1 MASGR
6 GNISRMAMKAMGL
19 FGGVQVM
26 GILCSIIRTKL
37 VAMWIGPVGIGL
49 FGLFNNALEMI
60 STGTNLGIRSSSV
73 RDISQAM
80 GSHDS
85 SLVARMVTVVR
96 KWSMWLGLERQ
107 RDYSYD
113 DSGYDPEGRGD
124 DRITF
129 GDDLHI
135 WGFVAL
141 SVAVLLG
148 ALTNGEYAVLQG
160 TARLKRLAS
169 VTLWGTICGLAVSI
183 PLFYLLRERSI
194 LPSIIAYAAALAI
207 FAWVFRN
214 RDYPAM
220 QVSRRETFDMGKG
233 FVRLGI
239 FMTLGNF
246 ATILASYAFN
256 AWLNVNAG
264 TEQVGFYQAGYTLI
278 NKYTGLILTAL
289 GMEYYP
295 RLSQVADSR
304 LRLRAFVSQEIN
316 VAIAIMAPVVAL
328 FILLREVVVWILYT
342 PDFNVI
348 LTFVS
353 WGMIGTV
360 LRTVSWCLAF
370 TILAKGDGKTYLWTE
385 AASAVINLL
394 LNIVFYRWW
403 GLTGLGIAFLV
414 SYLLYTLIVAVV
426 YFKQYRLTVTRAS
439 LYNLL
444 WTLAVAAG
452 VMAAMEGGLLPLA
465 IGITVVSIA
474 VGARQVVTLWRR

>member
-1 MASGR
+1 MSGKR

-26 GILCSIIRTKL
+26 GILCSIVRTKL
-37 VAMWIGPVGIGL
+37 VALWIGPVGIGL

-60 STGTNLGIRSSSV
+60 TTGTNLGIRSSSV
-73 RDISQAM
+73 RDISQALA
-80 GSHDS
+80 GHDKG
-85 SLVARMVTVVR
+85 LVSRMIAVVR
-96 KWSMWLGLERQ
+96 KWSLWLGLAGALLTLVMAPLLSQ
-107 RDYSYD
+107 V
-113 DSGYDPEGRGD
+113 
-124 DRITF
+124 TF
-129 GDDLHI
+129 GDGTHI

-141 SVAVLLG
+141 SVAVLLQ

-160 TARLKRLAS
+160 TAHLKRLAS
-169 VTLWGTICGLAVSI
+169 VTLWGTITGLAVSI

-194 LPSIIAYAAALAI
+194 VPSIIAYAVALAV
-207 FAWVFRN
+207 FAWFFRN
-214 RDYPAM
+214 REYPAA
-220 QVSRRETFDMGKG
+220 QVNRSETFNMGKG
-233 FVRLGI
+233 FVKLGI
-239 FMTLGNF
+239 YMTLGNF
-246 ATILASYAFN
+246 ASILASYAFN

-295 RLSQVADSR
+295 RLAQVAESR

-316 VAIAIMAPVVAL
+316 VAISVMAPVVAL
-328 FILLREVVVWILYT
+328 VILLREFVVWLLYT
-342 PDFNVI
+342 PEFNVI

-360 LRTVSWCLAF
+360 LRTLSWCLAF

-385 AASAVINLL
+385 VASAIINLV

-414 SYLLYTLIVAVV
+414 SYLLYTGIVAIV
-426 YFKQYRLTVTRAS
+426 YFKMYRLSVTRAS

-452 VMAAMEGGLLPLA
+452 VMAAMETGSLPIAIIITAVSLA
-465 IGITVVSIA
+465 IAVRQIIA
-474 VGARQVVTLWRR
+474 LWHR

>member
-1 MASGR
+1 MAGN
-6 GNISRMAMKAMGL
+6 GNISRRAMKAMGL

-26 GILCSIIRTKL
+26 GILCSIVRTKL

-73 RDISQAM
+73 RDISQA
-80 GSHDS
+80 HDS
-85 SLVARMVTVVR
+85 TTPGLVAKMVAVVR
-96 KWSMWLGLERQ
+96 KWSLWLGLFGALVTLMLAPLLSEL
-107 RDYSYD
+107 
-113 DSGYDPEGRGD
+113 
-124 DRITF
+124 TF
-129 GDDLHI
+129 GDQSHL

-148 ALTNGEYAVLQG
+148 AITNGEYAVLQG
-160 TARLKRLAS
+160 SAQLKRLAS
-169 VTLWGTICGLAVSI
+169 VTLWGTLTGLAVSI

-194 LPSIIAYAAALAI
+194 LPSILAYAMALAA
-207 FAWVFRN
+207 FAWLFRN
-214 RDYPAM
+214 KEYAKP
-220 QVSRRETFDMGKG
+220 QLSRRETFDMGKG
-233 FVRLGI
+233 FVKLGI

-246 ATILASYAFN
+246 ASILASYAFN
-256 AWLNVNAG
+256 AWLNMNAG
-264 TEQVGFYQAGYTLI
+264 TEAVGFYQAGYTLI

-295 RLSQVADSR
+295 RLSKVANSR

-316 VAIAIMAPVVAL
+316 VAIAVMAPVVAL
-328 FILLREVVVWILYT
+328 FILLRELVVWILYT
-342 PDFNVI
+342 PEFNVI

-360 LRTVSWCLAF
+360 LRTLSWCLAF

-385 AASAVINLL
+385 VASAIINLV

-414 SYLLYTLIVAVV
+414 SYLLYTAIVAVV
-426 YFKQYRLTVTRAS
+426 YFKMYRLSVSRGC
-439 LYNLL
+439 LVNLL
-444 WTLAVAAG
+444 WTLAVASV
-452 VMAAMEGGLLPLA
+452 VMWAMEHDVLA
-465 IGITVVSIA
+465 VAIALTVVSIA
-474 VGARQVVTLWRR
+474 IAWRQLVALWRR

>member
-1 MASGR
+1 MAGGR

-26 GILCSIIRTKL
+26 GILCSIVRTKL
-37 VAMWIGPVGIGL
+37 VALWIGPVGIGL
-49 FGLFNNALEMI
+49 FGLFNNALELI

-73 RDISQAM
+73 RDISQAL
-80 GSHDS
+80 GSNDT
-85 SLVARMVTVVR
+85 SLVARMIAVVR
-96 KWSMWLGLERQ
+96 RWSLWLGLAGALITL
-107 RDYSYD
+107 SLAPML
-113 DSGYDPEGRGD
+113 S
-124 DRITF
+124 RITF
-129 GDDLHI
+129 GDTTHQ

-141 SVAVLLG
+141 SVAVLLQ

-169 VTLWGTICGLAVSI
+169 VTLWGTMVGLAVSV

-194 LPSIIAYAAALAI
+194 LPSIIAYAAALAT

-214 RDYPAM
+214 RDYPS
-220 QVSRRETFDMGKG
+220 QRVTSREAIDMGKG

-239 FMTLGNF
+239 YMTLGNF

-264 TEQVGFYQAGYTLI
+264 TEQVGYYQAGYTLI

-295 RLSQVADSR
+295 RLSRVVHSR

-328 FILLREVVVWILYT
+328 FILLRQVVVWLLYT
-342 PDFNVI
+342 PEFNVI

-360 LRTVSWCLAF
+360 LRTLSWCLAF

-385 AASAVINLL
+385 VASAVINLV
-394 LNIVFYRWW
+394 LNIVFYQWW

-426 YFKQYRLTVTRAS
+426 YFGQYRLTVTRAC

-452 VMAAMEGGLLPLA
+452 VMASMESGLLPAA
-465 IGITVVSIA
+465 IAITAASAVVGGYQC
-474 VGARQVVTLWRR
+474 VMLWRR

>member
-1 MASGR
+1 MAGN
-6 GNISRMAMKAMGL
+6 GNISRRAMKAMGL

-26 GILCSIIRTKL
+26 GILCSIVRTKL

-73 RDISQAM
+73 RDISQA
-80 GSHDS
+80 HDS
-85 SLVARMVTVVR
+85 TTPGLVAKMVAVVR
-96 KWSMWLGLERQ
+96 KWSLWLGLFGALVTLMLAPLLSEL
-107 RDYSYD
+107 
-113 DSGYDPEGRGD
+113 
-124 DRITF
+124 TF
-129 GDDLHI
+129 GDQSHL

-148 ALTNGEYAVLQG
+148 AITNGEYAVLQG
-160 TARLKRLAS
+160 SARLKRLAS
-169 VTLWGTICGLAVSI
+169 VTLWGTLTGLAVSI

-194 LPSIIAYAAALAI
+194 LPSILAYAMALAA
-207 FAWVFRN
+207 FAWIFRN
-214 RDYPAM
+214 KEYAKP
-220 QVSRRETFDMGKG
+220 QLSRRETFDMGKG
-233 FVRLGI
+233 FVKLGI

-246 ATILASYAFN
+246 ASILASYAFN
-256 AWLNVNAG
+256 AWLNMNAG
-264 TEQVGFYQAGYTLI
+264 TEAVGFYQAGYTLI

-295 RLSQVADSR
+295 RLSKVANSR

-316 VAIAIMAPVVAL
+316 VAIAVMAPVVAL
-328 FILLREVVVWILYT
+328 FILLRELVVWILYT
-342 PDFNVI
+342 PEFNVI

-360 LRTVSWCLAF
+360 LRTLSWCLAF

-385 AASAVINLL
+385 VASAIINLV

-414 SYLLYTLIVAVV
+414 SYLLYTAIVAVV
-426 YFKQYRLTVTRAS
+426 YFKMYRLSVSRGC
-439 LYNLL
+439 LVNLL
-444 WTLAVAAG
+444 WTLAVASV
-452 VMAAMEGGLLPLA
+452 VMWAMEHDVLA
-465 IGITVVSIA
+465 VAIALTVVSIA
-474 VGARQVVTLWRR
+474 IAWRQLVALWRR

>member
-1 MASGR
+1 MTKGQ

-60 STGTNLGIRSSSV
+60 ATGTNLGIRSSSV
-73 RDISQAM
+73 RDISQALEKRDP
-80 GSHDS
+80 G
-85 SLVARMVTVVR
+85 LAARMVTVVR
-96 KWSMWLGLERQ
+96 KWSLWLGLAGALLTLAAAPALSEL
-107 RDYSYD
+107 
-113 DSGYDPEGRGD
+113 
-124 DRITF
+124 TF
-129 GDDLHI
+129 GDTSHL

-141 SVAVLLG
+141 SIAVLLQ

-169 VTLWGTICGLAVSI
+169 VTLWGTIVGLAVSV
-183 PLFYLLRERSI
+183 PLFYWLRQDSI
-194 LPSIIAYAAALAI
+194 LPSIIAYAMALAV
-207 FAWVFRN
+207 FAWLFRN
-214 RDYPAM
+214 REYPAAAM
-220 QVSRRETFDMGKG
+220 TRHEAFDMGKG

-239 FMTLGNF
+239 YMTLGNF

-256 AWLNVNAG
+256 AWLNVHAG
-264 TEQVGFYQAGYTLI
+264 TDQVGYYQAGYTLI

-295 RLSQVADSR
+295 RLSRVADSR
-304 LRLRAFVSQEIN
+304 QRLRAFVSQEIN

-328 FILLREVVVWILYT
+328 FILLRELVVWILYT
-342 PDFNVI
+342 PEFNVI

-360 LRTVSWCLAF
+360 LRTLSWCLAF

-385 AASAVINLL
+385 VASAVINLV

-414 SYLLYTLIVAVV
+414 SYMLYTLIIAVV
-426 YFKQYRLTVTRAS
+426 YFKTYKLSVTRS
-439 LYNLL
+439 SFYNLL
-444 WTLAVAAG
+444 WTLAVAGA
-452 VMAAMEGGLLPLA
+452 VMASMESGLTIIA
-465 IGITVVSIA
+465 TVLTATSIA
-474 VGARQVVTLWRR
+474 VAVRQVITLWRR

>member
-1 MASGR
+1 MAGKR

-19 FGGVQVM
+19 FGGVQVV

-73 RDISQAM
+73 RDISQALDQR
-80 GSHDS
+80 DS
-85 SLVARMVTVVR
+85 SLVARIVTVVR
-96 KWSMWLGLERQ
+96 KWSLWLGLAGALITLTLAPLLSQ
-107 RDYSYD
+107 V
-113 DSGYDPEGRGD
+113 
-124 DRITF
+124 TF
-129 GDDLHI
+129 GDTTHI

-141 SVAVLLG
+141 SVAVLLQ

-169 VTLWGTICGLAVSI
+169 VTLWGTVVGLGVSI
-183 PLFYLLRERSI
+183 PLFYYLGERSI
-194 LPSIIAYAAALAI
+194 LPSIIAYALALAV

-214 RDYPAM
+214 RDYPPAA
-220 QVSRRETFDMGKG
+220 VSRRETIDLGKG

-239 FMTLGNF
+239 YMTLGNF

-264 TEQVGFYQAGYTLI
+264 TDQVGFYQAGYTLI

-295 RLSQVADSR
+295 RLSKVADSPKR
-304 LRLRAFVSQEIN
+304 LHAYVSQEIN

-328 FILLREVVVWILYT
+328 FILLRELVVWILYT
-342 PDFNVI
+342 PEFNVI

-360 LRTVSWCLAF
+360 MRTLSWCLAF

-385 AASAVINLL
+385 VASAVINLV
-394 LNIVFYRWW
+394 LNILFYRWW
-403 GLTGLGIAFLV
+403 GLTGLGVAFLV
-414 SYLLYTLIVAVV
+414 SYILYTAIVAVV
-426 YFKQYRLTVTRAS
+426 YFKHYRLSVSTGS

-444 WTLAVAAG
+444 WTLAVASA
-452 VMAAMEGGLLPLA
+452 VMVSMESGL
-465 IGITVVSIA
+465 TVVAA
-474 VGARQVVTLWRR
+474 VITAVSVLVASRQILALWRR

>member
-1 MASGR
+1 MSGKR

-26 GILCSIIRTKL
+26 GIVCSIVRTKL
-37 VAMWIGPVGIGL
+37 VALWIGPMGIGL

-60 STGTNLGIRSSSV
+60 TAGTNLGIRSSSV
-73 RDISQAM
+73 RDISQALA
-80 GSHDS
+80 GQDKG
-85 SLVARMVTVVR
+85 LIARMIAVVR
-96 KWSMWLGLERQ
+96 KWSLWLGLAGALLTLVMAPMLSQ
-107 RDYSYD
+107 L
-113 DSGYDPEGRGD
+113 
-124 DRITF
+124 TF
-129 GDDLHI
+129 GNNTHI

-141 SVAVLLG
+141 SIAVLLQ

-169 VTLWGTICGLAVSI
+169 VTLWGTIVGLAVSV

-194 LPSIIAYAAALAI
+194 LPSIIAYAVALAA
-207 FAWVFRN
+207 FAFIFRN
-214 RDYPAM
+214 REYPPT
-220 QVSRRETFDMGKG
+220 QISRRETFDMGKG

-239 FMTLGNF
+239 YMTLGNF
-246 ATILASYAFN
+246 ASILASYAFN
-256 AWLNVNAG
+256 AWLNVHAG

-316 VAIAIMAPVVAL
+316 VAISVMAPVVAL
-328 FILLREVVVWILYT
+328 FILLRELVVWILYT
-342 PDFNVI
+342 PEFNVI

-360 LRTVSWCLAF
+360 LRTLSWCLAF

-385 AASAVINLL
+385 VASAVINLV
-394 LNIVFYRWW
+394 LNILFYRWW
-403 GLTGLGIAFLV
+403 GLTGLGVAFLV
-414 SYLLYTLIVAVV
+414 SYLLYTLIVAAV
-426 YFKQYRLTVTRAS
+426 YFKSYRLTVSRAS
-439 LYNLL
+439 FYNLL
-444 WTLAVAAG
+444 WTLAVAST
-452 VMAAMEGGLLPLA
+452 VMVCMETGQLALA
-465 IGITVVSIA
+465 IGITAVSIA
-474 VGARQVVTLWRR
+474 IGVRQVIALWRR

>member
-1 MASGR
+1 
-6 GNISRMAMKAMGL
+6 MAMKAMGL

-37 VAMWIGPVGIGL
+37 VALWIGPVGIGL

-73 RDISQAM
+73 RDISQALSAQNK
-80 GSHDS
+80 G
-85 SLVARMVTVVR
+85 LVARMIAVVR
-96 KWSMWLGLERQ
+96 KWSLWLGLAGALLTLVMAPLLSQ
-107 RDYSYD
+107 L
-113 DSGYDPEGRGD
+113 
-124 DRITF
+124 TF
-129 GDDLHI
+129 GDNAHI

-141 SVAVLLG
+141 SIAVLLQ

-160 TARLKRLAS
+160 TSRLKRLAS
-169 VTLWGTICGLAVSI
+169 VTLWGTIMGLAVSV
-183 PLFYLLRERSI
+183 PLFYLLREDSI
-194 LPSIIAYAAALAI
+194 LPSIIAYAVALAA
-207 FAWVFRN
+207 FAWFFRN
-214 RDYPAM
+214 RDYPPAT
-220 QVSRRETFDMGKG
+220 VSRSDTFDMGKG

-239 FMTLGNF
+239 YMTLGNF
-246 ATILASYAFN
+246 ASILASYAFN

-295 RLSQVADSR
+295 RLAQVAESR

-316 VAIAIMAPVVAL
+316 VAITVMAPVVAL
-328 FILLREVVVWILYT
+328 FILLREFIVWLLYT
-342 PDFNVI
+342 PYFNVI

-360 LRTVSWCLAF
+360 LRTLSWCLAF

-385 AASAVINLL
+385 VASAVINLV

-414 SYLLYTLIVAVV
+414 SYLLYTGIVAVV
-426 YFKQYRLTVTRAS
+426 YFKIYRLEVSRAS

-444 WTLAVAAG
+444 WTLAVASG
-452 VMAAMEGGLLPLA
+452 VMAAMEADWLPLA
-465 IGITVVSIA
+465 IAITVVSLIIA
-474 VGARQVVTLWRR
+474 CRQIIVLWHR

>member
-1 MASGR
+1 MAGN
-6 GNISRMAMKAMGL
+6 GNISRRAMKAMGL

-26 GILCSIIRTKL
+26 GILCSIVRTKL

-73 RDISQAM
+73 RDISQA
-80 GSHDS
+80 HDS
-85 SLVARMVTVVR
+85 TTPGLVAKMVAVVR
-96 KWSMWLGLERQ
+96 KWSLWLGLFGALVTLMLAPLLSEL
-107 RDYSYD
+107 
-113 DSGYDPEGRGD
+113 
-124 DRITF
+124 TF
-129 GDDLHI
+129 GDQSHL

-148 ALTNGEYAVLQG
+148 AITNGEYAVLQG
-160 TARLKRLAS
+160 SARLKRLAS
-169 VTLWGTICGLAVSI
+169 VTLWGTLTGLTVSI

-194 LPSIIAYAAALAI
+194 LPSILAYAMALAA
-207 FAWVFRN
+207 FAWLFRN
-214 RDYPAM
+214 KEYAKP
-220 QVSRRETFDMGKG
+220 QLSRRETFDMGKG
-233 FVRLGI
+233 FVKLGI

-246 ATILASYAFN
+246 ASILASYAFN
-256 AWLNVNAG
+256 AWLNMNAG
-264 TEQVGFYQAGYTLI
+264 TEAVGFYQAGYTLI

-295 RLSQVADSR
+295 RLSKVANSR

-316 VAIAIMAPVVAL
+316 VAIAVMAPVVAL
-328 FILLREVVVWILYT
+328 FILLRELVVWILYT
-342 PDFNVI
+342 PEFNVI

-360 LRTVSWCLAF
+360 LRTLSWCLAF

-385 AASAVINLL
+385 VASAVINLV

-414 SYLLYTLIVAVV
+414 SYLLYTAIVAVV
-426 YFKQYRLTVTRAS
+426 YFKMYRLSVSRGC
-439 LYNLL
+439 LVNLL
-444 WTLAVAAG
+444 WTLAVASV
-452 VMAAMEGGLLPLA
+452 VMWAMEHDVLA
-465 IGITVVSIA
+465 VAIALTVVSIA
-474 VGARQVVTLWRR
+474 ITWRQLVALWRR

>member
-1 MASGR
+1 MAGSR

-37 VAMWIGPVGIGL
+37 VALWIGPVGIGL

-73 RDISQAM
+73 RDISQAL

-85 SLVARMVTVVR
+85 GLVARMIAVVR
-96 KWSMWLGLERQ
+96 KWSLWLGLAGALITVSMAPLLSRL
-107 RDYSYD
+107 
-113 DSGYDPEGRGD
+113 
-124 DRITF
+124 TF
-129 GDDLHI
+129 GDSTHI

-141 SVAVLLG
+141 SIAVLLQ
-148 ALTNGEYAVLQG
+148 ALTDGEYAVLQG

-169 VTLWGTICGLAVSI
+169 VTLWGTIVGLAVSI
-183 PLFYLLRERSI
+183 PLFYMLRERSI
-194 LPSIIAYAAALAI
+194 LPSIIAYAAALAV

-214 RDYPAM
+214 RDYPAEP
-220 QVSRRETFDMGKG
+220 VSPRETFDMGKG

-295 RLSQVADSR
+295 RLSQVAESR

-328 FILLREVVVWILYT
+328 FILLRELVVWILYT
-342 PDFNVI
+342 PEFNVI

-360 LRTVSWCLAF
+360 LRTASWCLAF

-385 AASAVINLL
+385 VASAVINLL

-414 SYLLYTLIVAVV
+414 SYLLYTAIVAVV

-452 VMAAMEGGLLPLA
+452 VMAAMEHDVLPLA
-465 IGITVVSIA
+465 IAITVLSIV
-474 VGARQVVTLWRR
+474 VGVRQVITLWRR

>member
-1 MASGR
+1 MAASR

-73 RDISQAM
+73 RDISQAL

-96 KWSMWLGLERQ
+96 KWSMWLGLAGALITLSLAPLLSQ
-107 RDYSYD
+107 L
-113 DSGYDPEGRGD
+113 
-124 DRITF
+124 TF
-129 GDDLHI
+129 GDSTHI

-141 SVAVLLG
+141 SIAVLLG

-160 TARLKRLAS
+160 TAHLKRLAS

-214 RDYPAM
+214 RDYPAVA
-220 QVSRRETFDMGKG
+220 VSHRDTFDMGKG

-342 PDFNVI
+342 PDFNGI

-360 LRTVSWCLAF
+360 LRTASWCLAF

-385 AASAVINLL
+385 AASAVINLV

-452 VMAAMEGGLLPLA
+452 VMAAMESGLLPLA
-465 IGITVVSIA
+465 IVITVVSIA
-474 VGARQVVTLWRR
+474 VGIRQVVTLWRR

>member
-1 MASGR
+1 MSGKQ

-37 VAMWIGPVGIGL
+37 VALWIGPVGIGL

-73 RDISQAM
+73 RDISQALA
-80 GSHDS
+80 SHDKG
-85 SLVARMVTVVR
+85 LVARMITVVR
-96 KWSMWLGLERQ
+96 KWSLWLGLVGALLTLAMAPVLSQ
-107 RDYSYD
+107 L
-113 DSGYDPEGRGD
+113 
-124 DRITF
+124 TF
-129 GDDLHI
+129 GDNTHI

-141 SVAVLLG
+141 SIAVLLQ

-169 VTLWGTICGLAVSI
+169 VTLWGTIVGLAVSV

-194 LPSIIAYAAALAI
+194 LPSIIAYAVALAA
-207 FAWVFRN
+207 FAYIFRN
-214 RDYPAM
+214 REYPTEA
-220 QVSRRETFDMGKG
+220 VNRHETFDMGKG
-233 FVRLGI
+233 FVKLGI
-239 FMTLGNF
+239 YMTLGNF
-246 ATILASYAFN
+246 ASILASYAFN
-256 AWLNVNAG
+256 AWLNIHAG
-264 TEQVGFYQAGYTLI
+264 TDQVGFYQAGYTLI

-316 VAIAIMAPVVAL
+316 VAISVMAPVVAL
-328 FILLREVVVWILYT
+328 FILLRELVVWILYT
-342 PDFNVI
+342 PEFNVI

-360 LRTVSWCLAF
+360 LRTLSWCLAF
-370 TILAKGDGKTYLWTE
+370 TILAKGDGKTFLWTE
-385 AASAVINLL
+385 VASAVINLV
-394 LNIVFYRWW
+394 LNIVFYQWW

-414 SYLLYTLIVAVV
+414 SYLLYTIIVAAV
-426 YFKQYRLTVTRAS
+426 YYGKYHLSVTRAS
-439 LYNLL
+439 FYNLL
-444 WTLAVAAG
+444 WTLAVAAA
-452 VMAAMEGGLLPLA
+452 VMVCMETKLLPLA
-465 IGITVVSIA
+465 IGITVVSVIIG
-474 VGARQVVTLWRR
+474 VRQVIALWRR

>member
-73 RDISQAM
+73 RDISQAL

-96 KWSMWLGLERQ
+96 KWSMWLGLAGALITLSLAPLLSRL
-107 RDYSYD
+107 
-113 DSGYDPEGRGD
+113 
-124 DRITF
+124 TF
-129 GDDLHI
+129 GDSTHI
-135 WGFVAL
+135 WGFVTL
-141 SVAVLLG
+141 SIAVLLG

-183 PLFYLLRERSI
+183 PLFYWLRERSI

-214 RDYPAM
+214 RDYPTA
-220 QVSRRETFDMGKG
+220 QVSSRDTFDMGKG
-233 FVRLGI
+233 FVKLGI

-385 AASAVINLL
+385 AASAVINLV

-403 GLTGLGIAFLV
+403 GLTGLGVAFLV

-426 YFKQYRLTVTRAS
+426 YFKQYRLSVTRAS

-465 IGITVVSIA
+465 IGITAVSIA
-474 VGARQVVTLWRR
+474 VGVRQVIVLWRR

>member
-1 MASGR
+1 MAGKQ

-37 VAMWIGPVGIGL
+37 VALWIGPVGIGL

-73 RDISQAM
+73 RDISQALASDR
-80 GSHDS
+80 G
-85 SLVARMVTVVR
+85 LVARMVTVVR
-96 KWSMWLGLERQ
+96 RWSLWLGLAGALLTLSLAPLLSQ
-107 RDYSYD
+107 
-113 DSGYDPEGRGD
+113 
-124 DRITF
+124 ITF
-129 GDDLHI
+129 GDSAHI

-141 SVAVLLG
+141 SIAVLLQ
-148 ALTNGEYAVLQG
+148 ALTNGEYAILQG

-169 VTLWGTICGLAVSI
+169 VTLWGTIVGLAISI
-183 PLFYLLRERSI
+183 PMFYLLRERSI
-194 LPSIIAYAAALAI
+194 LPSIIAYAAALAA
-207 FAWVFRN
+207 FAWLFRN
-214 RDYPAM
+214 RDYPS
-220 QVSRRETFDMGKG
+220 VRVNSRETFDMGKG

-239 FMTLGNF
+239 YMTLGNF

-264 TEQVGFYQAGYTLI
+264 TETVGYYQAGYTLI

-295 RLSQVADSR
+295 RLAKVAESR
-304 LRLRAFVSQEIN
+304 MRLRAFVSQEIN
-316 VAIAIMAPVVAL
+316 VAIAVMAPVVAL
-328 FILLREVVVWILYT
+328 FILLREVVVWLLYT
-342 PDFNVI
+342 PEFNVI
-348 LTFVS
+348 LTFIS

-360 LRTVSWCLAF
+360 LRTLSWCLAF

-385 AASAVINLL
+385 VASAVINLV

-414 SYLLYTLIVAVV
+414 SYLLYTIIIAVV
-426 YFKQYRLTVTRAS
+426 YFKGYRLSVSRAS
-439 LYNLL
+439 IYNLL
-444 WTLAVAAG
+444 WTLAVASA
-452 VMAAMEGGLLPLA
+452 VMIAMESGALA
-465 IGITVVSIA
+465 IAIVLTVISIA
-474 VGARQVVTLWRR
+474 VAIRQIIALWRR

>member
-1 MASGR
+1 MSKGQ

-60 STGTNLGIRSSSV
+60 ATGTNLGIRSSSV
-73 RDISQAM
+73 RDISQALEKR
-80 GSHDS
+80 DP

-96 KWSMWLGLERQ
+96 KWSLWLGLAGALLTLAAAPLLSEL
-107 RDYSYD
+107 
-113 DSGYDPEGRGD
+113 
-124 DRITF
+124 TF
-129 GDDLHI
+129 GDSTHI

-141 SVAVLLG
+141 STAVLLQ

-169 VTLWGTICGLAVSI
+169 VTLWGTIVGLAISV

-194 LPSIIAYAAALAI
+194 LPSIIAYAMALAV
-207 FAWVFRN
+207 FAWMFRN
-214 RDYPAM
+214 RDYPTAA
-220 QVSRRETFDMGKG
+220 VTRRETIDMGKG
-233 FVRLGI
+233 FVKLGI
-239 FMTLGNF
+239 YMTLGNF

-295 RLSQVADSR
+295 RLSRVAESK

-328 FILLREVVVWILYT
+328 FILLRELVVWILYT
-342 PDFNVI
+342 PEFNVI

-360 LRTVSWCLAF
+360 LRTLSWCLAF

-385 AASAVINLL
+385 VASAVINLV

-414 SYLLYTLIVAVV
+414 SYLLYTLIIAVV
-426 YFKQYRLTVTRAS
+426 YFKTYRLSVTRAS
-439 LYNLL
+439 FYNLL
-444 WTLAVAAG
+444 WTLAVASA
-452 VMAAMEGGLLPLA
+452 VMAAMETEHIA
-465 IGITVVSIA
+465 IAAIIAAISIVVGI
-474 VGARQVVTLWRR
+474 RQIIILWKR

>member
-19 FGGVQVM
+19 FGGVQVA

-37 VAMWIGPVGIGL
+37 VALWIGPLGVGL

-60 STGTNLGIRSSSV
+60 ATGTNLGIRSSSV

-80 GSHDS
+80 AQSDR

-96 KWSMWLGLERQ
+96 KWSLWLGLAGALATLLLAPLLSQ
-107 RDYSYD
+107 V
-113 DSGYDPEGRGD
+113 
-124 DRITF
+124 TF
-129 GDDLHI
+129 GDTAHI

-141 SVAVLLG
+141 SVAVLLQ

-169 VTLWGTICGLAVSI
+169 VTLWGTVVGLAVSI
-183 PLFYLLRERSI
+183 PLFYWLREHSI
-194 LPSIIAYAAALAI
+194 LPSILAYAAALAL
-207 FAWVFRN
+207 FAWLLRN
-214 RDYPAM
+214 RDYPSATM
-220 QVSRRETFDMGKG
+220 SRRETLDLGKG

-246 ATILASYAFN
+246 AGILASYAFN

-264 TEQVGFYQAGYTLI
+264 TEAVGYYQAGYTLI

-295 RLSQVADSR
+295 RLSRVAQSR

-316 VAIAIMAPVVAL
+316 LAIAVMAPVVAL
-328 FILLREVVVWILYT
+328 FILLRELVVWILYT
-342 PDFNVI
+342 PEFNVI
-348 LTFVS
+348 FTFVS

-360 LRTVSWCLAF
+360 LRTLSWCLAF
-370 TILAKGDGKTYLWTE
+370 TILARGDGKTYLWTE
-385 AASAVINLL
+385 VASAVINLA
-394 LNIVFYRWW
+394 LNILFYRWW
-403 GLTGLGIAFLV
+403 GITGLGIAFLV
-414 SYLLYTLIVAVV
+414 SYLLYTIIIAVV
-426 YFKQYRLTVTRAS
+426 YFRVYRLTVTRAC

-452 VMAAMEGGLLPLA
+452 VMAAMEAGHTLIAAIVTAVSLA
-465 IGITVVSIA
+465 VA
-474 VGARQVVTLWRR
+474 ARQILALWRR

>member
-1 MASGR
+1 MPGKQ

-37 VAMWIGPVGIGL
+37 VALWIGPVGIGL

-73 RDISQAM
+73 RDISQALE
-80 GSHDS
+80 GHDKC
-85 SLVARMVTVVR
+85 LVAKMIAVVR
-96 KWSMWLGLERQ
+96 KWSLWLGLAGALLTLSLAPLLSEV
-107 RDYSYD
+107 
-113 DSGYDPEGRGD
+113 
-124 DRITF
+124 TF
-129 GDDLHI
+129 GDSSHI

-141 SVAVLLG
+141 SIAVLLQ

-169 VTLWGTICGLAVSI
+169 VTLWGTIVGLAVSV

-194 LPSIIAYAAALAI
+194 LPSIIAYALALAS

-214 RDYPAM
+214 RDYPN
-220 QVSRRETFDMGKG
+220 VSIKRQETFDLGKG
-233 FVRLGI
+233 FVKLGI

-246 ATILASYAFN
+246 ASILASYAFN

-295 RLSQVADSR
+295 RLSRVAESR

-316 VAIAIMAPVVAL
+316 VAIAVMAPVVAL
-328 FILLREVVVWILYT
+328 FILLRELVVWLLYT
-342 PDFNVI
+342 PEFNVI

-353 WGMIGTV
+353 WGMIGTI
-360 LRTVSWCLAF
+360 LRTLSWCLAF

-385 AASAVINLL
+385 VASAIINLV
-394 LNIVFYRWW
+394 LNIVFYQWW

-414 SYLLYTLIVAVV
+414 SYLLYTLIVGVV
-426 YFKQYRLTVTRAS
+426 YFKLYRLSVSHAC

-444 WTLAVAAG
+444 WTLVVAVLVMVCMETGQTLVAA
-452 VMAAMEGGLLPLA
+452 A
-465 IGITVVSIA
+465 ITAVSTIIA
-474 VGARQVVTLWRR
+474 VRQIIALWRR

>member
-1 MASGR
+1 
-6 GNISRMAMKAMGL
+6 MKAMGL

-73 RDISQAM
+73 KDISQTM
-80 GSHDS
+80 VMRDHG
-85 SLVARMVTVVR
+85 LVARMVAVVR
-96 KWSMWLGLERQ
+96 RWSLWLGLAGALLTLSLAPLLSQ
-107 RDYSYD
+107 V
-113 DSGYDPEGRGD
+113 
-124 DRITF
+124 TF
-129 GDDLHI
+129 GDTTHI

-141 SVAVLLG
+141 SAAVLLQ

-169 VTLWGTICGLAVSI
+169 VTLWGTIVGLAVSI
-183 PLFYLLRERSI
+183 PMFYLLRERSI
-194 LPSIIAYAAALAI
+194 LPSIIAYAAALAA
-207 FAWVFRN
+207 FAWLFRN
-214 RDYPAM
+214 RDYPPVD
-220 QVSRRETFDMGKG
+220 VSRREAFDMGKG
-233 FVRLGI
+233 FVKLGI
-239 FMTLGNF
+239 YMTLGNF

-295 RLSQVADSR
+295 RLAKVADSR
-304 LRLRAFVSQEIN
+304 IRLRAFVSQEIN
-316 VAIAIMAPVVAL
+316 VAIAVMAPVVAL
-328 FILLREVVVWILYT
+328 FILLREVIVWLLYT
-342 PDFNVI
+342 PEFNVI

-360 LRTVSWCLAF
+360 LRTLSWCLAF

-385 AASAVINLL
+385 AASAVINLV
-394 LNIVFYRWW
+394 LNILFYRMW

-414 SYLLYTLIVAVV
+414 SYVLYTLIIAIV
-426 YFKQYRLTVTRAS
+426 YFRIYHLTITRAS
-439 LYNLL
+439 IYNLL
-444 WTLAVAAG
+444 WTLAVAGA
-452 VMAAMEGGLLPLA
+452 VMIAMEAGSLPVA
-465 IGITVVSIA
+465 IAITIVSIA
-474 VGARQVVTLWRR
+474 IGLRQVIYLWRR